1 MYCPTTPRRVLSSHA
16 AASCRLTAANSR
28 QLMKMGRRRWSPWL
42 LLLLLLQ
49 ILLVISRT
57 DSSSHADKTIR
68 IGYLASYVQDGGAI
82 DVAIEQAQNDGLLPG
97 YNFR

>member
-1 MYCPTTPRRVLSSHA
+1 
-16 AASCRLTAANSR
+16 
-28 QLMKMGRRRWSPWL
+28 MKMGRRRWSQW
-42 LLLLLLQ
+42 LLLLQ
-49 ILLVISRT
+49 ILLVIGKT
-57 DSSSHADKTIR
+57 DSARADKTIR

>member
-1 MYCPTTPRRVLSSHA
+1 
-16 AASCRLTAANSR
+16 
-28 QLMKMGRRRWSPWL
+28 MGRRRWSPWL
-42 LLLLLLQ
+42 LLLE
-49 ILLVISRT
+49 ILLVISKT
-57 DSSSHADKTIR
+57 YSSPADKTIR

>member
-1 MYCPTTPRRVLSSHA
+1 
-16 AASCRLTAANSR
+16 
-28 QLMKMGRRRWSPWL
+28 MGRRRWSPWL
-42 LLLLLLQ
+42 LLLE
-49 ILLVISRT
+49 ILLVISKT
-57 DSSSHADKTIR
+57 DSLPADKTIR